1 MSADASR
8 NRVLGTLPVHLVGA
22 GPGDPGLLTRRGAEL
37 LACAH
42 AVFHDELVAAAV
54 LDLAPGA
61 TRFPVGR
68 RAGIPGRDPLGTAA
82 QMARLARR
90 GQRVVRLKG
99 GDSYLYGRGA
109 EEALALLDAGVPFV
123 VVPGV
128 SSAFAAPAA
137 MGIPL
142 THRDLASS
150 VTILTGHRRPDMTPA
165 RWRAPAMGA
174 DTLVVMMG
182 GRRLDQITGDL
193 VAAGKPAAT
202 PAAVVVA
209 ATTPQQEHLV
219 GSLGTIAAEA
229 RRLELG
235 TPAIMVVGEVVRL
248 AETLNCPAAG
258 PHGSG
263 RSSRPTARYLTC
275 GFGQIESR
283 GKVDQ
288 FGRN

>member
-1 MSADASR
+1 MSVDASR
-8 NRVLGTLPVHLVGA
+8 NSVRGTPPVHLVGA

-37 LACAH
+37 LACAD

-54 LDLAPGA
+54 LDLAPRA

-68 RAGIPGRDPLGTAA
+68 RAGIPGRDPRGTAA
-82 QMARLARR
+82 EMARLARR

-109 EEALALLDAGVPFV
+109 EEAVALLDQGVPFV

-137 MGIPL
+137 VGIPL

-150 VTILTGHRRPDMTPA
+150 VTILTGHRRANMTAA
-165 RWRAPAMGA
+165 RWRALAMGA

-182 GRRLDQITGDL
+182 GRRLDEITRDL
-193 VAAGKPAAT
+193 VGAGRPPAT

-219 GSLGTIAAEA
+219 GSLGTIAADA

-248 AETLNCPAAG
+248 AETLTCPALPDIVAAAG
-258 PHGSG
+258 
-263 RSSRPTARYLTC
+263 
-275 GFGQIESR
+275 
-283 GKVDQ
+283 
-288 FGRN
+288 